1 MCPGHKTEVGGRWTG
16 CRCLPESRNQTL
28 IRGVLFRRN
37 LSSLHDG
44 TQAEMG
50 PCRPRASCPASF
62 PAPPGDSPQLRHPI
76 PGQSEL
82 GFPLPASYSLHKHS
96 RPGLCTIGTL
106 LVVGMHLTRKSVQT
120 ERGGGGCLLRA
131 GGRHRRL
138 GPQAGFSPSLGCCR
152 GADEQGRE
160 VTGPGIWRRGNRET
174 RSPEFNK
181 FGKRTLK
188 VR

>member
-16 CRCLPESRNQTL
+16 CRRLPESRNQTL
-28 IRGVLFRRN
+28 IRAILFRRN
-37 LSSLHDG
+37 LSSLHGG

-82 GFPLPASYSLHKHS
+82 GFPPPASYSLHKHS
-96 RPGLCTIGTL
+96 RPRLCTIGTL

-120 ERGGGGCLLRA
+120 ERGGGLFAEGWR
-131 GGRHRRL
+131 
-138 GPQAGFSPSLGCCR
+138 QAQETGTPGWVSSLSGMLPWC
-152 GADEQGRE
+152 
-160 VTGPGIWRRGNRET
+160 
-174 RSPEFNK
+174 
-181 FGKRTLK
+181 
-188 VR
+188 